1 MTVVGRRENTTLAP
15 SDDALLKG
23 MRQFHEFH
31 TMMNVLAF
39 LVSLV
44 GAFGLEFVFLDN
56 PEGRVK

>member
-1 MTVVGRRENTTLAP
+1 VVDGKTPTPTP
-15 SDDALLKG
+15 SDDALIEG
-23 MRQFHEFH
+23 MRRFHEFH

-44 GAFGLEFVFLDN
+44 GAFGREFAFLKN

>member
-1 MTVVGRRENTTLAP
+1 MTVVVGKTPTLAP
-15 SDDALLKG
+15 SDDALFEG
-23 MRQFHEFH
+23 MRRFYEFH

-44 GAFGLEFVFLDN
+44 GAFGRKFVFLDN